1 MWLTEIY
8 LTMAAHNTGIALKNV
23 LNSITSLP
31 FAQLTGIYR
40 FLHTYEG
47 DLIRMLFKIL
57 VSC

>member
-1 MWLTEIY
+1 MWLTGIY

-40 FLHTYEG
+40 FSHT
-47 DLIRMLFKIL
+47 
-57 VSC
+57 